1 MKNLYIYVGITFIA
15 IVAIATLAI
24 AGFLQQAFS
33 PGQQGQGV
41 AEEGGVFEIKSGST
55 VLAYVIRNPNYS
67 ISTIDV
73 RSTAGDIKLPITG
86 RVSVMT
92 FQYVRCPD
100 ICHWKTYVL
109 VYLMN
114 KTLSLGLAGNVAFV
128 TIDVDPWRTT
138 YEDVTRYQSSRAG
151 KLLKNVT
158 WIWVLDDVDK
168 MVRVWENFR
177 IFVARD
183 PGTGLVTH
191 SAGFYIFD
199 KEGRLIYIVQPTE
212 KGWSNLGDL
221 SKGIWDILYRVAKP

>member
-1 MKNLYIYVGITFIA
+1 MKNLYIYVGIAFIA
-15 IVAIATLAI
+15 IAAIAILAI
-24 AGFLQQAFS
+24 SGFLQQAFS
-33 PGQQGQGV
+33 SGQQGQSV
-41 AEEGGVFEIKSGST
+41 AGEGGVFEIKSGST

-73 RSTAGDIKLPITG
+73 RSAAGDISLPITG

-100 ICHWKTYVL
+100 FCHWETYVV

-114 KTLSLGLAGNVAFV
+114 KTLSSGLAGDVVFV

-138 YEDVTRYQSSRAG
+138 YEDVTSYQNSRAG

-168 MVRVWENFR
+168 MAKVWENFR

-183 PGTGLVTH
+183 PNTGLITH
-191 SAGFYIFD
+191 SVGFYIFN
-199 KEGRLIYIVQPTE
+199 KEGRLIYIIQPTKE
-212 KGWSNLGDL
+212 GWSRLEDL
-221 SKGIWDILYRVAKP
+221 SKGIWDILYRVAKS